1 MAEEATDLVLEHLRH
16 IRRVADETRAD
27 MKHFILRVGLAERNV
42 VSLQVSEGAQ
52 NVE

>member
-1 MAEEATDLVLEHLRH
+1 MAEEATDLVLEYLRH
-16 IRRVADETRAD
+16 IRRVVDETRAD

-52 NVE
+52 NGE